1 MISEQI
7 DTAISV
13 IKYDFR
19 QRQKRINEIKR
30 KLAPSSEEL
39 KLMGSEITLIEN
51 VSTLIKE
58 VKEKAFETLGKLP
71 PQDIQLEQSVLGAL
85 IMEPGF
91 CFLPVNKFLKAEH
104 FYLETHQR
112 IYGALL
118 ALRDARESIDMRTV
132 VDKLRK
138 TGHLEVVGGAF
149 YVAELCSTVSSSANC
164 EQHARL

>member
-1 MISEQI
+1 MGFIGPLESQNQKSNSGKSMISEQI

-51 VSTLIKE
+51 VTTLIKE

-71 PQDIQLEQSVLGAL
+71 PQDEELEQSIVGA
-85 IMEPGF
+85 MM
-91 CFLPVNKFLKAEH
+91 
-104 FYLETHQR
+104 LE
-112 IYGALL
+112 
-118 ALRDARESIDMRTV
+118 
-132 VDKLRK
+132 K
-138 TGHLEVVGGAF
+138 
-149 YVAELCSTVSSSANC
+149 SA
-164 EQHARL
+164 